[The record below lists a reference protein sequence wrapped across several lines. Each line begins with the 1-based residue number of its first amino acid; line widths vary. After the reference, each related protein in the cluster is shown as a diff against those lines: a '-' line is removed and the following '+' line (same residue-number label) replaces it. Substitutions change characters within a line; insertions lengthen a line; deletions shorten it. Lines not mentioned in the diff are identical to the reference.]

1 MRKVITI
8 SLLLVGLVAFM
19 ALSLAAQ
26 EATKEEPKK
35 EAALEY
41 VGAAK
46 CKACHKEVHTSW
58 METKHSK
65 AFGVLSDEEKK
76 KEECVGCHSTGKLA
90 DGTLLEGVE
99 CEACHGPGS
108 AYKSMKIMSK
118 KAWAADPEAQKK
130 LAIEAG
136 LKYPGDKDC
145 RVCHRKEGNVNF
157 KEFSFEKSMPLVHAM
172 PSKAKAE

>member
-8 SLLLVGLVAFM
+8 SLLLVGLLAFM

-26 EATKEEPKK
+26 DAKKEEAKK
-35 EAALEY
+35 EAAFEY

-46 CKACHKEVHTSW
+46 CKGCHKEVHTSW
-58 METKHSK
+58 METKHVK
-65 AFGVLSDEEKK
+65 AFDILSDEEKK
-76 KEECVGCHSTGKLA
+76 KEECVGCHSTGKMA
-90 DGTLLEGVE
+90 DGTLIGGVE

-118 KAWAADPEAQKK
+118 KKWAADPEAQKK

-136 LKYPGDKDC
+136 LLYPGDKDC

-157 KEFSFEKSMPLVHAM
+157 KEFNFEKSMPLVHAL
-172 PSKAKAE
+172 PSKAKTE